1 MKPTAQQTGGFIRRY
16 RISLPFLFA
25 SLMVAALFLSSSL
38 LIWQGWRAAHRAL
51 IQSAEETTESM
62 AVLADERVRHFIST
76 ASTTLNRLSHYPLK
90 VGPGLENRSMP
101 LMSFVNA
108 LTNTPLVSAIHVSYG
123 DGDFMIVRQLKSA
136 EERHNYGAPD
146 DATYLIGV
154 RTNGSR
160 GAPTLERY
168 FYNAHGDFISKY
180 TVPDALL
187 FDPRQ
192 RDWYQLAETSTGQHL
207 SGPYQFAGDTQVG
220 LTLSEKSSQ
229 GTAIVAMD
237 LGLSALDERMSDQR
251 PTPNAE
257 YAIVSE
263 TGDII
268 ANALPAR
275 EQSGPEGAP
284 AMPAAPNVRFKALP
298 VLKENKAP
306 PGKVVPFDV
315 ENEPWF
321 GVQIPLSAVG
331 QRQLQLMVAM
341 PDEDLTS
348 SLRKDFIEQMI
359 WGIIIIFFL
368 MILSWYIGTRVGNS
382 VTNVS
387 QRTKWLSNF
396 DFAPRPPVQ
405 SRILEVQQLGD
416 ALDGMS
422 TAIRTFL
429 ATLQT
434 IGNESSL
441 DRMLDDVLHQ
451 TVAATG
457 CTFGAVYL
465 LNEQEDALELTAI
478 ARGQI
483 ATDAPSQFPH
493 HRLPLEV
500 LTPPHPMIGV
510 YPRDIAQL
518 AVPLSDRQNK
528 PLGLLLLNHKAD
540 STHTHG
546 AFRAFATQLSG
557 ALSASIET
565 RSLVLAQQRLF
576 NGFVHLIADAIDA
589 KSPYTGGHCR
599 RVPELAIM
607 MVDQMANEG
616 RSPYGPYH
624 LSAAERY
631 EFRLGAWLHD
641 CGKVTSPE
649 HIIDKATKLEVIHNR
664 IHEVRTRF
672 EVLWRDEEIAHLR
685 RVMDGGNGD
694 DSLARRD
701 AAHEQLRADFAFIA
715 RCNIGGEFMADAD
728 VTRLMEIARKQ
739 WTRNF
744 SDRLGLSRGEEERLA
759 GIAETPVPTTED
771 LLMDRPEHK
780 LAWNAFRP
788 PVEKGSPANVHGF
801 DMPLPELAENR
812 GELHNLTI
820 RRGTL
825 TDEDRFRVN
834 DHVVQTYLMLHTLP
848 WPSYL
853 RRVPEIAATHHERMD
868 GNGYPRR
875 LDASQLTLEDRVMAI
890 ADVFEA
896 LTATD
901 RPYKPAKTLSVS
913 LDIMTDMATNGHLDP
928 LLLRHFLNKRV
939 WENYGEYFLQ
949 PEQTDA
955 VDIESLIARLP
966 RNAPPPPGLQ

>member
-1 MKPTAQQTGGFIRRY
+1 MKPTAQQSGGFSKRY

-25 SLMVAALFLSSSL
+25 SMMVTALFLSSSL

-51 IQSAEETTESM
+51 IQAAEETTESM
-62 AVLADERVRHFIST
+62 ATLADERVRHFIST
-76 ASTTLNRLSHYPLK
+76 ASSTLHRLTHYPLK
-90 VGPGLENRSMP
+90 IGPGLETHSIA

-108 LTNTPLVSAIHVSYG
+108 LTSTPMVSAIHVSYG
-123 DGDFMIVRQLKSA
+123 DGDFIIVRQLKTA
-136 EERHNYGAPD
+136 EERQHYGAPD
-146 DATYLIGV
+146 NAVFMLGV
-154 RTNGSR
+154 RTNGSL
-160 GAPTLERY
+160 GSPTLERY
-168 FYNAHGDFISKY
+168 FYNAKSDFIKKIP
-180 TVPDALL
+180 VPDALS
-187 FDPRQ
+187 FDPRK
-192 RDWYQLAETSTGQHL
+192 RDWYQQATVSKGQHL
-207 SGPYQFAGDTQVG
+207 SGPYQFAGETQVG
-220 LTLSEKSSQ
+220 LTLSEKTSQ
-229 GTAIVAMD
+229 GNAVVALD
-237 LGLSALDERMSDQR
+237 LGLSALDERMNDQR

-268 ANALPAR
+268 ANALPSR
-275 EQSGPEGAP
+275 ELTAPDGVP
-284 AMPAAPNVRFKALP
+284 AMPPSPNLRFKALP
-298 VLKENKAP
+298 VLQEDQPP
-306 PGKVVPFDV
+306 PGKVVPFYV

-331 QRQLQLMVAM
+331 QRQLHLMVAM

-359 WGIIIIFFL
+359 VAIILIFLL
-368 MILSWYIGTRVGNS
+368 MILSWYIGTHVGNS
-382 VTNVS
+382 VTSVS

-396 DFAPRPPVQ
+396 DFAPRPRVQ

-422 TAIRTFL
+422 SAIRSFL

-434 IGNESSL
+434 IGTESSL

-457 CTFGAVYL
+457 CSFGAVYL

-483 ATDAPSQFPH
+483 AADAPSQFPH
-493 HRLPLEV
+493 HSLPLDV
-500 LTPPHPMIGV
+500 LQAPYPIIGV
-510 YPRDIAQL
+510 FPRDIAQL

-540 STHTHG
+540 SPHTHG

-565 RSLVLAQQRLF
+565 QSLVQAQQRLF

-616 RSPYGPYH
+616 RSPYGPFH
-624 LSAAERY
+624 LSAEERY
-631 EFRLGAWLHD
+631 AFRLGAWLHD

-664 IHEVRTRF
+664 IHEVRMRF
-672 EVLWRDEEIAHLR
+672 EVLWRDEEIAHLCR
-685 RVMDGGNGD
+685 MMDGANVD
-694 DSLARRD
+694 DSMAQRD
-701 AAHEQLRADFAFIA
+701 AGHERLRADFAFIA

-728 VTRLMEIARKQ
+728 ITRLTGIAQRS

-759 GIAETPVPTTED
+759 GIAEHPIPATEH
-771 LLMDRPEHK
+771 LLMDRPEHR
-780 LAWNAFRP
+780 LAWDAFRP
-788 PVEKGSPANVHGF
+788 PVEKDNPANIHGF
-801 DMPLPELAENR
+801 DMPLPELVENR

-825 TDEDRFRVN
+825 SEEDRFRIN

-853 RRVPEIAATHHERMD
+853 RRVPEIASTHHERMD
-868 GNGYPRR
+868 GMGYPRR

-928 LLLRHFLNKRV
+928 LLLRDFLDKRV
-939 WENYGEYFLQ
+939 WESYSACFLH
-949 PEQTDA
+949 PEQNDA
-955 VDIESLIARLP
+955 VDIESLIERLP
-966 RNAPPPPGLQ
+966 RNAPPPPRPQ